1 MRPSRIAFTLVVPE
15 YSSVETTVQIDIVP
29 SGEGC
34 DLMLTHTDVL
44 QEYAEQTRARWEE
57 ILRRAAKVLTQ

>member
-1 MRPSRIAFTLVVPE
+1 M
-15 YSSVETTVQIDIVP
+15 ETTVQIDIVP